1 MVKLTPMDCRKND
14 NSKQSKV
21 DKFKLLEKLSICG
34 KKTSIS
40 RIEQIVEMSTKREK
54 LKGS

>member
-34 KKTSIS
+34 KKTCIS
-40 RIEQIVEMSTKREK
+40 KIEQIVEMSTKREK